1 MCETVPALREAIRE
15 EEEAERMG
23 AVNPNTAVVDGVG
36 IGAEVKTNGA
46 GKKRRSKKG
55 AVVNGKDLDDR
66 DRDKID
72 GRAGPRSENIVLS
85 KSMKF
90 FFQIFRK
97 LKYNPLIAIEYIQ
110 HLLTERSSL
119 LTRLQRA
126 KACLPVGHPA
136 LTTLNPDPP
145 WEREW
150 KGGEGNLNLGDGDG
164 DEEGLGGSGDEDE
177 DG

>member
-1 MCETVPALREAIRE
+1 LCETVPALREAIKE
-15 EEEAERMG
+15 EEEAERMA
-23 AVNPNTAVVDGVG
+23 AVNPNTTAVV
-36 IGAEVKTNGA
+36 GAEVKTNGA

-55 AVVNGKDLDDR
+55 AVVNEKDLDDR

-85 KSMKF
+85 KSMESFFFFSKF
-90 FFQIFRK
+90 FVSSSII
-97 LKYNPLIAIEYIQ
+97 LLIAIEYIQ

-150 KGGEGNLNLGDGDG
+150 KGGEGKLDLGDGDG